1 MQWITN
7 DDIDNISK
15 RLPATYLAG
24 ITKMENSKN
33 RILLTA
39 DTPHYYIG

>member
-1 MQWITN
+1 
-7 DDIDNISK
+7 
-15 RLPATYLAG
+15 
-24 ITKMENSKN
+24 MENSKN